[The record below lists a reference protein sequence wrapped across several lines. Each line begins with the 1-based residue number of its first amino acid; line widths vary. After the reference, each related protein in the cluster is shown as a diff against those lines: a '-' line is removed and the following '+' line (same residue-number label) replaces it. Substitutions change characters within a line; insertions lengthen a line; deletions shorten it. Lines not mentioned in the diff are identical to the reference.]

1 MELRG
6 LEPLTYALPARR
18 SSQLSYSPV
27 ECEVV
32 SKVNACLL
40 SVARG
45 GQTEVDH
52 GFVDQQAGWQQE
64 AAVQLSAGHPEL
76 GGGEDDRLLC
86 DGSLDVRI
94 HHERMFA
101 YDSDGKGPIA
111 GETFC
116 RDLSSA
122 E

>member
-40 SVARG
+40 SIARG
-45 GQTEVDH
+45 RQTEVDH
-52 GFVDQQAGWQQE
+52 RLVDQQAGWQQE
-64 AAVQLSAGHPEL
+64 AAL
-76 GGGEDDRLLC
+76 
-86 DGSLDVRI
+86 
-94 HHERMFA
+94 
-101 YDSDGKGPIA
+101 
-111 GETFC
+111 
-116 RDLSSA
+116 
-122 E
+122 

>member
-27 ECEVV
+27 ECDVV

-40 SVARG
+40 SIARG
-45 GQTEVDH
+45 RQTE
-52 GFVDQQAGWQQE
+52 QE
-64 AAVQLSAGHPEL
+64 KRSAGNSARRDEL
-76 GGGEDDRLLC
+76 RHVESVIGGERTAIEGD
-86 DGSLDVRI
+86 
-94 HHERMFA
+94 
-101 YDSDGKGPIA
+101 
-111 GETFC
+111 
-116 RDLSSA
+116 A

>member
-40 SVARG
+40 SIARG
-45 GQTEVDH
+45 RQTEVDRRL
-52 GFVDQQAGWQQE
+52 VDQQAGWQQE
-64 AAVQLSAGHPEL
+64 AAL
-76 GGGEDDRLLC
+76 
-86 DGSLDVRI
+86 
-94 HHERMFA
+94 
-101 YDSDGKGPIA
+101 
-111 GETFC
+111 
-116 RDLSSA
+116 
-122 E
+122 